1 MVEHAAGH
9 QLAVRVA
16 AFGLTGRSGQ
26 EPASVADDDWS
37 AALSK
42 LSSQRLTGLALAGAE
57 SGELLLSEGQLEELL
72 DRHRQAMSL
81 ALELERVLVAVGSA
95 FAKVGLEFVALKGP
109 ALARSFYPDP
119 TLRPF
124 VDLDLLV
131 RTPDWRRACDLLA
144 ELGYQRVQPEPRSGF
159 DERFGKAAAH
169 RSDKGL
175 WIDLHRT
182 LVVGPFGLWL
192 EPEEL
197 FEDTAPLVIADRTF
211 RRLED
216 TTALLH
222 ACMHA
227 SLGLW
232 PPLLL
237 PVRDVAQ
244 IASLGRVDWERF
256 LERARRWR
264 LQAVVRHAFKTVSDV
279 LGLAPPEP
287 VRALVA
293 ESPSALERRALEA
306 YFGGAR
312 SRGVALATLLAIP
325 GVRAKGAYARALLL
339 PQRDFLAARAGRGN
353 RASYLRRWLV
363 PFRWLTCRSSDT
375 KSLR

>member
-1 MVEHAAGH
+1 MIEHTAG
-9 QLAVRVA
+9 QRIAVRTA
-16 AFGLTGRSGQ
+16 AIGLPGANG
-26 EPASVADDDWS
+26 EDPVSVPEDDWPNV
-37 AALSK
+37 LSK
-42 LSSQRLTGLALAGAE
+42 LSSQRLTGLALAGVD
-57 SGELLLSEGQLEELL
+57 SGELLLADGQLQDLL
-72 DRHRQAMSL
+72 DRHRQSMSL
-81 ALELERVLVAVGSA
+81 ALELERVLVAVGSR
-95 FAKVGLEFVALKGP
+95 FAGAGLEFVVLKGP

-131 RTPDWRRACDLLA
+131 RTRDWRRACDLLA

-169 RSDKGL
+169 RSAKGL

-192 EPEEL
+192 DPEEL
-197 FEDTAPLVIADRTF
+197 FEGSTPLVLADRTF
-211 RRLED
+211 RRLAD

-244 IASLGRVDWERF
+244 VSSVGDLDWELF

-264 LQAVVRHAFKTVSDV
+264 LQAVVRHAFRTDSDV
-279 LGLAPPEP
+279 LGLPPPQQAREVVTEAP
-287 VRALVA
+287 RAR
-293 ESPSALERRALEA
+293 ESRALEA
-306 YFGGAR
+306 YFGGTR
-312 SRGVALATLLAIP
+312 SRGVALATLHAIP
-325 GVRAKGAYARALLL
+325 GIRAKGAYIRALLL
-339 PQRDFLAARAGRGN
+339 PQRDFLAVRAGRGR

-363 PFRWLTCRSSDT
+363 PFRWFASRPRDR